1 MSYFQFTFFYFP
13 LSSSL
18 VGPFSDMA
26 MGLPILCFSTSEALQ
41 TVSSFSEGLNWL
53 NFFTFLLR
61 RCVFQ
66 NLSNFWSVLKCKF
79 QSRTHCVGF
88 SPNSVEAIFLCL
100 TQSIPIFSMELK
112 WFFFPSHC
120 FSFAAVSVADHNP
133 CSRFPV
139 IHSPPLRCQSFCCV
153 YPCS

>member
-13 LSSSL
+13 LSASL

-112 WFFFPSHC
+112 WFFFFLLLTAFLLLLYLLQTTIP
-120 FSFAAVSVADHNP
+120 VADFLWSTAH
-133 CSRFPV
+133 
-139 IHSPPLRCQSFCCV
+139 L
-153 YPCS
+153 